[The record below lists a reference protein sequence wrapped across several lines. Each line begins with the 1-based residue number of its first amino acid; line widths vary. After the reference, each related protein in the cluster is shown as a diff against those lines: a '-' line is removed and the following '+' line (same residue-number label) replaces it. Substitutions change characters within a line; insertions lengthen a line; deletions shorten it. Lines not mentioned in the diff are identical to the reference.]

1 MTDKPK
7 RKFPLRGATE
17 ARVHSPLLK
26 GASRYKEVLEMIDR
40 LKMDKL
46 MPYQEWVLKDMMT
59 VDKKNSYRRKTCLLL
74 ISRQNGKSFLGRVRV
89 IWGMFYGGENK
100 VIIMSANRATSL
112 MLFREIAWTIESTP
126 ELKAMT
132 KAIRYAN
139 GGERIEL
146 LNGAT
151 LDVISDNSSSPR
163 GRTADLLWIDEIRE
177 ISEEGYKAAVPVT
190 RARAN
195 AQTFLTSNAGDHF
208 SSVLNSLVERA
219 KDYPPETFGYYEYS
233 APQYCKIDLASD
245 FFWKEAVAP
254 SNPALGYTITKESI
268 EEAIATNPIEQTRTE
283 TLCQWIDSLQSPWP
297 HGVLEE
303 TSDNTL
309 EMTVGAYTVFGF
321 DVSPSRRNASLVA
334 GQLLPDGR
342 IGIGILETYSSQMA
356 IDELKMAASIKAWC
370 DIYHPRLVC
379 FDKYAT
385 QTIADRLSQ
394 SGVICE
400 DVSGQ
405 QFYKACG
412 DFLEGLVNHR
422 VVHNGQAE
430 LIQQMNNCA
439 AKTNDSAWRIIKR
452 RSAGD
457 ISAPIGL
464 SMVVS
469 KLMLPAPKPQ
479 IYTQTRPSILSN
491 LLTNATL
498 YDYGSISQ
506 N

>member
-7 RKFPLRGATE
+7 KAQPLRGATE
-17 ARVHSPLLK
+17 PRVHSPLLK
-26 GASRYKEVLEMIDR
+26 GKSRASEVLDMIER
-40 LKMDKL
+40 LKMDEL
-46 MPYQEWVLKDMMT
+46 MPYQKFVLNQMLM
-59 VDKKNSYRRKTCLLL
+59 VNKKNQYRIKTALLL
-74 ISRQNGKSFLGRVRV
+74 ISRQNGKSHLGRVRI
-89 IWGMFYGGENK
+89 IWGMFYGGEK
-100 VIIMSANRATSL
+100 KLIIMSANRATSL
-112 MLFREIAWTIESTP
+112 MLFREIAWIIESTP

-146 LNGAT
+146 LNGST

-163 GRTADLLWIDEIRE
+163 GRTADFLWIDEIRE
-177 ISEEGYKAAVPVT
+177 ISEDGYKAAVPVT

-208 SSVLNSLVERA
+208 SSVLNGLVERA

-233 APQYCKIDLASD
+233 APQYCKIDITSD
-245 FFWKEAVAP
+245 YFWKSAVAP
-254 SNPALGYTITKESI
+254 SNPALGYIITKESI

-309 EMTVGAYTVFGF
+309 EMAVGAYTVFAF
-321 DVSPSRRNASLVA
+321 DVSPSRRNGSLVA

-370 DIYHPRLVC
+370 DIYKPRLVC
-379 FDKYAT
+379 YDKYAT

-394 SGVICE
+394 AGVMTE

-412 DFLEGLVNHR
+412 DLLEGLVNHR

-439 AKTNDSAWRIIKR
+439 AKVNDSAWRIIKR
-452 RSAGD
+452 KSAGD

-464 SMVVS
+464 AMVVS

-479 IYTQTRPSILSN
+479 II
-491 LLTNATL
+491 A
-498 YDYGSISQ
+498 
-506 N
+506 

>member
-1 MTDKPK
+1 MTEKPK
-7 RKFPLRGATE
+7 RKLPLRGATE
-17 ARVHSPLLK
+17 PRVHSPILK
-26 GASRYKEVLEMIDR
+26 GKSRASEVLEMVER
-40 LKMDKL
+40 LKMDPL
-46 MPYQEWVLKDMMT
+46 MPYQKHVLNQMLM
-59 VDKKNSYRRKTCLLL
+59 VDKKNNYRIKTALLL

-89 IWGMFYGGENK
+89 IWGMFYGGEK
-100 VIIMSANRATSL
+100 KIIIMSANRATSL

-163 GRTADLLWIDEIRE
+163 GRTADFLWIDEIRE
-177 ISEEGYKAAVPVT
+177 ISEDGYKAAVPVT

-208 SSVLNSLVERA
+208 SSVLNGLVERA
-219 KDYPPETFGYYEYS
+219 KDYPPETYGYYEYS
-233 APQYCKIDLASD
+233 APQYCKIDISSD
-245 FFWKEAVAP
+245 SFWRTAVAP
-254 SNPALGYTITKESI
+254 SNPALGFTITKESI

-297 HGVLEE
+297 HGILEE

-309 EMTVGAYTVFGF
+309 EMAPGAYTVFGF
-321 DVSPSRRNASLVA
+321 DVSPSRRNGSLVA

-356 IDELKMAASIKAWC
+356 IDELKMAASIKSYC
-370 DIYHPRLVC
+370 DLYKPRLVG

-394 SGVICE
+394 SGVMCE

-412 DFLEGLVNHR
+412 DLLEGLVNHR
-422 VVHNGQAE
+422 VVHNGQEE
-430 LIQQMNNCA
+430 LIQQFNNCA
-439 AKTNDSAWRIIKR
+439 AKVNDSAWRIIKR
-452 RSAGD
+452 KSAGD
-457 ISAPIGL
+457 ISAIIGIA
-464 SMVVS
+464 MVVS

-479 IYTQTRPSILSN
+479 IYS
-491 LLTNATL
+491 
-498 YDYGSISQ
+498 
-506 N
+506 

>member
-1 MTDKPK
+1 MTNKTK
-7 RKFPLRGATE
+7 TSQPLRGATQP
-17 ARVHSPLLK
+17 RVHSPLLK
-26 GASRYKEVLEMIDR
+26 GKSRYKEILDMVDR

-46 MPYQEWVLKDMMT
+46 MPYQEFVLKDMMA
-59 VDKKNSYRRKTCLLL
+59 VNAKGSYRRKTSLLL
-74 ISRQNGKSFLGRVRV
+74 ISRQNGKSHLGRVRV
-89 IWGMFYGGENK
+89 IWGMFYGNEKK

-112 MLFREIAWTIESTP
+112 MLFREIAWIIESTP

-146 LNGAT
+146 LNGST

-163 GRTADLLWIDEIRE
+163 GRTADFLWIDEIRE

-208 SSVLNSLVERA
+208 SSVLNGLVERA

-233 APQYCKIDLASD
+233 APQYCKIDITSD
-245 FFWKEAVAP
+245 YFWREAVAP
-254 SNPALGYTITKESI
+254 SNPALGYIITKESI

-309 EMTVGAYTVFGF
+309 EMSVGAYTVFAF
-321 DVSPSRRNASLVA
+321 DVSPSRRNGSLVA
-334 GQLLPDGR
+334 GQILPDGR

-370 DIYHPRLVC
+370 DIYKPRLVC
-379 FDKYAT
+379 YDKYAT

-394 SGVICE
+394 AGVMTE

-412 DFLEGLVNHR
+412 DLLEGLVNHR

-439 AKTNDSAWRIIKR
+439 AKVNDSAWRIIKR
-452 RSAGD
+452 KSAGD

-464 SMVVS
+464 AMVVS

-479 IYTQTRPSILSN
+479 II
-491 LLTNATL
+491 A
-498 YDYGSISQ
+498 
-506 N
+506 

>member
-1 MTDKPK
+1 
-7 RKFPLRGATE
+7 
-17 ARVHSPLLK
+17 
-26 GASRYKEVLEMIDR
+26 MIER
-40 LKMDKL
+40 LKMDEL
-46 MPYQEWVLKDMMT
+46 MPYQKWVLNQMMM
-59 VDKKNSYRRKTCLLL
+59 VNKKNQYRVKTALLL
-74 ISRQNGKSFLGRVRV
+74 ISRQNGKSFLGRVRI
-89 IWGMFYGGENK
+89 IWGMFYGDEK
-100 VIIMSANRATSL
+100 KLIIMSANRATSL

-177 ISEEGYKAAVPVT
+177 ISEDGYKAAVPVT

-195 AQTFLTSNAGDHF
+195 SQTFLTSNAGDHF
-208 SSVLNSLVERA
+208 SSVLNGLVERA

-233 APQYCKIDLASD
+233 APQYCKIDITSD
-245 FFWKEAVAP
+245 WFWRNAVAP

-309 EMTVGAYTVFGF
+309 EMAVGAYTVFAF
-321 DVSPSRRNASLVA
+321 DVSPSRRNGSLVA

-370 DIYHPRLVC
+370 DIYKPRLVC

-385 QTIADRLSQ
+385 QTIADRLTQ
-394 SGVICE
+394 SGVMCE

-412 DFLEGLVNHR
+412 DLLEGLVNHR

-439 AKTNDSAWRIIKR
+439 AKVNDSAWRIVKR
-452 RSAGD
+452 KSAGD
-457 ISAPIGL
+457 VSAPIAL
-464 SMVVS
+464 AMVVS
-469 KLMLPAPKPQ
+469 MLMKPQ
-479 IYTQTRPSILSN
+479 QVAAIYTE
-491 LLTNATL
+491 
-498 YDYGSISQ
+498 
-506 N
+506 

>member
-1 MTDKPK
+1 MTTKPK
-7 RKFPLRGATE
+7 RVQPLRGATE
-17 ARVHSPLLK
+17 PRVHSPLLK
-26 GASRYKEVLEMIDR
+26 GKSRAGEVLEMIER
-40 LKMDKL
+40 LKMDEL
-46 MPYQEWVLKDMMT
+46 MPYQKFVLNQMLM
-59 VDKKNSYRRKTCLLL
+59 VNKKNQYRIKTALLL
-74 ISRQNGKSFLGRVRV
+74 ISRQNGKSHLGRVRI
-89 IWGMFYGGENK
+89 IWGMFYGGEK
-100 VIIMSANRATSL
+100 KLIIMSANRATSL
-112 MLFREIAWTIESTP
+112 MLFREIAWIIESTP

-163 GRTADLLWIDEIRE
+163 GRTADFLWIDEIRE
-177 ISEEGYKAAVPVT
+177 ISEDGYKAAVPVT

-208 SSVLNSLVERA
+208 SSVLNGLVERA

-233 APQYCKIDLASD
+233 APQYCKIDITSD
-245 FFWKEAVAP
+245 WFWRNAVAP
-254 SNPALGYTITKESI
+254 SNPALNYIITKESI

-309 EMTVGAYTVFGF
+309 EMAVGAYTVFAF
-321 DVSPSRRNASLVA
+321 DVSPSRRNGSLVA

-370 DIYHPRLVC
+370 DIYKPRLVC

-394 SGVICE
+394 AGVMTE

-412 DFLEGLVNHR
+412 DLLEGLVNHR

-439 AKTNDSAWRIIKR
+439 AKVNDSAWRIIKR
-452 RSAGD
+452 KSAGD

-464 SMVVS
+464 AMVVS

-479 IYTQTRPSILSN
+479 II
-491 LLTNATL
+491 A
-498 YDYGSISQ
+498 
-506 N
+506 